1 MDSSD
6 HPPGGLVEFMKSDH
20 EVETFEEFKAASA
33 NELHPGFRRKAR
45 YDGQRALFRPLPST

>member
-6 HPPGGLVEFMKSDH
+6 HPPRALVELMKSDH

-33 NELHPGFRRKAR
+33 NELHPGFRRQAH
-45 YDGQRALFRPLPST
+45 YDGQRAVFRPLPST